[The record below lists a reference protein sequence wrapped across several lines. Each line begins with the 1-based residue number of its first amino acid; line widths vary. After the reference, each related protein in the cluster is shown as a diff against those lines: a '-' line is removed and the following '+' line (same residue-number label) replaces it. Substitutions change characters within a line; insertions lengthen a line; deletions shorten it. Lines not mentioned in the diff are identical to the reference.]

1 MHLNMCVSE
10 VDLEKTKEPLQLLQ
24 WLFCRAESRTR
35 TGDLFITNELLYQL
49 SYFGVFFIF
58 GCKCNQSN
66 RYLKEV
72 LLKIRPILCPNL
84 LTKDRLHVAYHRQQT
99 EVPLSQQNHRP

>member
-49 SYFGVFFIF
+49 SYFGNFF
-58 GCKCNQSN
+58 
-66 RYLKEV
+66 
-72 LLKIRPILCPNL
+72 
-84 LTKDRLHVAYHRQQT
+84 
-99 EVPLSQQNHRP
+99 